1 MLFYTGLIFLVFAVS
16 LDGFGVGITYGL
28 RKIHVPFV
36 ALLIIMSCSG
46 IVVLL
51 SMTIGNILSKF
62 ISPDLAKIFGGS
74 ILIFLGLFSLYNI
87 WKSKR
92 VNDENEK
99 LENSTEEKN
108 FFKTV
113 FTSPDQADLDGS
125 GSISIN
131 EAILL
136 GMALAL
142 DAFGAGIGA
151 SIIGYS
157 PILTTILISCMS
169 GLFVFGG
176 IKVGLLLTKSKLMQK
191 MSFIPPLLLITL
203 GIFNMF

>member
-92 VNDENEK
+92 GNDENEK
-99 LENSTEEKN
+99 LKNSTEEKN

-136 GMALAL
+136 GMA
-142 DAFGAGIGA
+142 
-151 SIIGYS
+151 
-157 PILTTILISCMS
+157 
-169 GLFVFGG
+169 
-176 IKVGLLLTKSKLMQK
+176 
-191 MSFIPPLLLITL
+191 
-203 GIFNMF
+203 